1 MDSFEPEAC
10 PQCAAG
16 EALNEPGS
24 RFLH

>member
-1 MDSFEPEAC
+1 MESFEPAGC

-16 EALNEPGS
+16 LALDEPGS